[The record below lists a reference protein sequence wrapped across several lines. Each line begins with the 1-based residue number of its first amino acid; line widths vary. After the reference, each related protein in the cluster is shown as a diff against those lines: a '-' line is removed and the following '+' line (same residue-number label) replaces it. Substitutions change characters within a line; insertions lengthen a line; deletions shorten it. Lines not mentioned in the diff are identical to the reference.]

1 MILGLK
7 IKSHRRTVS
16 KSDYYKSKNFSK
28 NILSNFTNNID
39 YKTLKVV
46 RNGDSIKKK
55 LNIVFLH
62 QQNQLI
68 RIVCVRRCG
77 NLLISRA

>member
-55 LNIVFLH
+55 LNIVFY
-62 QQNQLI
+62 
-68 RIVCVRRCG
+68 
-77 NLLISRA
+77 ISKIS